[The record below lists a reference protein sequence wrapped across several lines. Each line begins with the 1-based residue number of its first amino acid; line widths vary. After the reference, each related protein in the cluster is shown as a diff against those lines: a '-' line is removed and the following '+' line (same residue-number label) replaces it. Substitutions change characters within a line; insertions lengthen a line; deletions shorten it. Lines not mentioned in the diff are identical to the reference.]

1 MQSVTTSGQRDKTS
15 PKSKSEINPQ
25 KKKCA
30 SGKIATCPQRTV
42 MHPQKMRTTKSTPI
56 WRMFYGN
63 YIIKAACAMK
73 SYLFLHC
80 IFILLAVTNQLIE
93 LKSFIP
99 FPHPSLFQISTYLAL
114 QGNLISK
121 TFANFQN
128 INSKKHKFPTEHN
141 NFPKKATKQI
151 YNKPRG
157 RQTLRGQNQSNLQTQ
172 HMMLSLLSCLFL
184 QGQSLLMAAWTT
196 AVEEMK
202 VGG

>member
-42 MHPQKMRTTKSTPI
+42 TRPQKMRTTKSTPI
-56 WRMFYGN
+56 WRMFYRN

-99 FPHPSLFQISTYLAL
+99 VPHPSLFQISTYLAL

-128 INSKKHKFPTEHN
+128 INSKKH
-141 NFPKKATKQI
+141 NFPLNTMIFQKKQQNKYTINHEADKLSEDRIKATCKH
-151 YNKPRG
+151 
-157 RQTLRGQNQSNLQTQ
+157 SNDAIITFLPVSARPVPPDGCLD
-172 HMMLSLLSCLFL
+172 HSC
-184 QGQSLLMAAWTT
+184 
-196 AVEEMK
+196 
-202 VGG
+202 